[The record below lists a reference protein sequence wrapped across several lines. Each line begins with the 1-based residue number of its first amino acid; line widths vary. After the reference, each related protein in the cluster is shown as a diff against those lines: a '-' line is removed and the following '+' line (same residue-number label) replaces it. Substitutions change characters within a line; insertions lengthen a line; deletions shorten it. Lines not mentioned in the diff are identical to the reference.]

1 MLQKVAEKKYAYNIP
16 FERVFLCLLAYYSN
30 IHMHACGLF
39 SGVNAPNLKSSYT
52 WLILSE
58 KINLAIEI
66 VTMLLR
72 F

>member
-1 MLQKVAEKKYAYNIP
+1 MPTIFRLKEFVYVSSRIIQIYI
-16 FERVFLCLLAYYSN
+16 
-30 IHMHACGLF
+30 MHACGLF